1 MEEKTGDLVVIE
13 RSLPIDIVGSRKSGI
28 APVSLRV
35 FEGKQFGDR
44 SIAVVE
50 TVEWRVLTVKRSF
63 VSVTNKGR

>member
-28 APVSLRV
+28 APVSLGV
-35 FEGKQFGDR
+35 FEGKQSEGR
-44 SIAVVE
+44 GIAVVE
-50 TVEWRVLTVKRSF
+50 AMEWRVLTVKRSF